1 MNVSVQQDK
10 EHPLARM
17 TALITDFI
25 GIKPSRQN
33 FLPYGLHVNVVL
45 LLDHECLTRIK
56 PHFHSYAY
64 NIHILQ
70 RIVNSLSPF

>member
-1 MNVSVQQDK
+1 M
-10 EHPLARM
+10 ARM

-25 GIKPSRQN
+25 GIEPSRQN
-33 FLPYGLHVNVVL
+33 FLPYGFHVDIVL
-45 LLDHECLTRIK
+45 LLDHERFTWVK

-70 RIVNSLSPF
+70 HIVNSLSPF